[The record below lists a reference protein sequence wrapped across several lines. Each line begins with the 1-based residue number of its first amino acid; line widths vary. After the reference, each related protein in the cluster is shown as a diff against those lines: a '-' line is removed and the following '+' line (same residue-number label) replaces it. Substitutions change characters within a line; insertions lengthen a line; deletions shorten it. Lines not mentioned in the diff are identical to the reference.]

1 MNKINF
7 DRINLIKK
15 LYRYFKPYRFLY
27 CCLAIFK
34 TISLVLSLIAPVFYM
49 ILINDVMVEGNL
61 MRLLWVVMG
70 YLGVFL
76 LQTLITVFDKIVYNR
91 IFIKFNLK
99 LRMTLLSKFGKMKTE
114 AYEVYN
120 AGDVKNRIEVDAG
133 LFEKFF
139 ITHWLNFVFAI
150 ISALVIVIIM
160 LRINWF
166 LAIFSFI
173 MVPFSFL
180 FAKFMSK
187 KSSKVSDDYRENYGK
202 YESFL
207 HSTIQ
212 NWKEIKANSLELNQ
226 ENVLADYWEILSN
239 LFIKNQVYWY
249 INRAFIAFKDFFIT
263 KMNLYFLG
271 GILIIL
277 GRMEVALLL
286 TFMNYYEQ
294 FFSNISSISDS
305 IVGFKNDK
313 PSIERVVEILDF
325 EEPLKQTTKKF
336 VSEIKLENLFFN
348 YEKKQQEVLKGVNL
362 LISRN
367 EHIAIVGRSGCGKST
382 LIKIIL
388 GMYEPTKG
396 RILFDGT
403 DIEEITVKQKIGVIM
418 QEPYMF
424 NLSIKENLK
433 FAKRTASDDEID
445 VVCKKANIYDFIQN
459 LPNRYETIIGERG
472 VKLSGGQKQRLAIAR
487 ILLYDPEILVF
498 DEATSSLDSENEKA
512 IVSTIKH
519 LTKGKT
525 VITIAHR
532 LSSILDANRVAVMDE
547 GEIVAYGSHNDLKGK
562 NEIYDLLFA
571 KQYNMEVQN

>member
-277 GRMEVALLL
+277 GRMEAALLL